1 MHAMSVLFPGNE
13 EFLSDEEIC
22 QSDRQ
27 SPRRH
32 SHSHPAG
39 CEAREAEGTG
49 AAEQMLHGRA
59 TARTLS
65 LTID

>member
-1 MHAMSVLFPGNE
+1 MKKYMYVNQIDS
-13 EFLSDEEIC
+13 
-22 QSDRQ
+22 
-27 SPRRH
+27 RRGVT
-32 SHSHPAG
+32 PAG